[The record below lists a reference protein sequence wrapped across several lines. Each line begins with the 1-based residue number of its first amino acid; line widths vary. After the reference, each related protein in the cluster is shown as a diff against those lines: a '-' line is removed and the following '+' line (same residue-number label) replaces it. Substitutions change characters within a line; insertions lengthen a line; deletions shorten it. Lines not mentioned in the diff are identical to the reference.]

1 MKDLPVRIIVAVA
14 LLALLGLVLFF
25 GGWVQ
30 VAVLGLFTAIAV
42 FEMKAIFNAKG
53 MKPFVI
59 PAVILGAG
67 MFALMYKFNTLWLAA
82 AFLLAFFAVAFE
94 RVLNK
99 NRTNDD
105 LVAALAILA
114 YPLPFFACFGLI
126 GFAQQ
131 DYSRLALV
139 CIFAGVCMADNT
151 AYFVGSLM
159 GKHKLC
165 PAISPKKTVEGGIG
179 GLIGG
184 ALGGVIAYFVQ
195 RLWSFTPA
203 PLWVLIVICFIAGLV
218 GQVGD
223 LFASTFKRWAGVKDY
238 GNIFPGHGGIMDR
251 LDSALFA
258 APVVYFA
265 LVIGLRLCF
274 AF

>member
-82 AFLLAFFAVAFE
+82 AFLLA
-94 RVLNK
+94 
-99 NRTNDD
+99 
-105 LVAALAILA
+105 
-114 YPLPFFACFGLI
+114 FFACFGLI

-203 PLWVLIVICFIAGLV
+203 PLWVLIVICFAAGLV

-223 LFASTFKRWAGVKDY
+223 LFSSTFKRWAGVKDY